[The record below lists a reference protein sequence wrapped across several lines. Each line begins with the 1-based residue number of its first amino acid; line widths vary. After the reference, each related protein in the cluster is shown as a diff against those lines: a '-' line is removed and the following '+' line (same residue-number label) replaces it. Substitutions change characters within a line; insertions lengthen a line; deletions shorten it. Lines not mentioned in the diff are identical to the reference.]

1 MADVDLT
8 GSSPHDRLVDAAKEA
23 ISKVFGDTSV
33 SQQTTIES
41 LEDLADDL
49 NGMIEG
55 IKEDLRVNGAS
66 DGKG

>member
-1 MADVDLT
+1 LADVDLT
-8 GSSPHDRLVDAAKEA
+8 TRTPHERLLDEAKEA
-23 ISKVFGDTSV
+23 ISKVFSDTSV

-55 IKEDLRVNGAS
+55 IKEDIRKGDS
-66 DGKG
+66 DG

>member
-8 GSSPHDRLVDAAKEA
+8 TRTPHERLLDEAKEA
-23 ISKVFGDTSV
+23 ISKVFSDTSV

-55 IKEDLRVNGAS
+55 IKEDIRKGDS
-66 DGKG
+66 DG